1 MDENTIPS
9 QLGPMTIPATLS
21 PVNTSKHEPAAP
33 ARVSPAFKWLM
44 VAVAAALLLYLA
56 R

>member
-9 QLGPMTIPATLS
+9 QLGPMTIPATLG
-21 PVNTSKHEPAAP
+21 PANTSRHEPAAS

-44 VAVAAALLLYLA
+44 GAVAAALLVYLA